1 MNTESKRVEVL
12 QTTNYV
18 RGYMAY
24 VWAGGHIVQIF
35 SGGSKRDVEGD
46 AAQWL
51 QMYRSGLL

>member
-46 AAQWL
+46 AAH
-51 QMYRSGLL
+51 G

>member
-1 MNTESKRVEVL
+1 MNTERKLIEVVEA
-12 QTTNYV
+12 NRYI
-18 RGYMAY
+18 RGYIAY

-51 QMYRSGLL
+51 AMYRSGLL